1 MSDEATEP
9 APAGEPTASGRR
21 VVVAG
26 AAGVVA
32 VVIAYFAL
40 GMPGMEHDGATVEHP
55 AEEHPSP

>member
-1 MSDEATEP
+1 MSDAAGERAFVREAT
-9 APAGEPTASGRR
+9 APGRR
-21 VVVAG
+21 VVVAVVVG
-26 AAGVVA
+26 AA